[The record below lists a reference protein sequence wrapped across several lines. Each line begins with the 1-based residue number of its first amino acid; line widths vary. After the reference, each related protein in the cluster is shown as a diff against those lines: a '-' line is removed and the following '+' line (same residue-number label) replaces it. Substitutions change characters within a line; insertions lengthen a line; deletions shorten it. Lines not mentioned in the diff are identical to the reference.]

1 MTLRPGVMAKSR
13 AQVQS
18 ASITRLGPGAAFILA
33 RALVL
38 GLGLGLGLTIAAT
51 GCIHA
56 HRGVPR
62 ILLDYGRVPIRADL
76 DALLA
81 ANPLPPGMNI
91 RAVELGRTDTVSHHL
106 VQVRGG
112 EEPHVHQRHD
122 LTVVM
127 LRGAAV
133 LTVDAEESAIVAG
146 DAVFIP
152 RGRAHFV
159 RNTGREA
166 AVAFVIFSPA
176 FQGDDSVPV
185 DR

>member
-1 MTLRPGVMAKSR
+1 MAKSR

-33 RALVL
+33 RAI
-38 GLGLGLGLTIAAT
+38 GLGLALMVAAT
-51 GCIHA
+51 ACTHP
-56 HRGVPR
+56 HRGAPR
-62 ILLDYGRVPIRADL
+62 VLLDYGRVPIRADL

-91 RAVELGRTDTVSHHL
+91 LAVELGRTDTVSHHL

-133 LTVDAEESAIVAG
+133 LTIDAEESAIIAG
-146 DAVFIP
+146 DTVFIP

-159 RNTGREA
+159 RNAGRGA

-176 FQGDDSVPV
+176 FQGDDSVSV
-185 DR
+185 GR